1 MLRSGWV
8 NAVIAASVLTSVI
21 ALGGCGQFSPPY
33 LKPLSAQ
40 TRALLAQKGMTEES
54 PILVRIFKS
63 ESELEIW
70 KAKDDGRF
78 YLFKTYPIC
87 DWSGTLGPKINQGD
101 RQAPEGFYL
110 VSSTQMNPKS
120 QYYLAFNLGFPNAYD
135 RAYGRSGADIMVHGD
150 CKSAGCYAMTDGVVE
165 EIYIIAREALAGGQ
179 ESFQVQAYPFRMTAA
194 NMAKHKDDKWYDFWR
209 NLKEGY
215 DYFEITHLPPKIDVC
230 DKHYL
235 INTAFVD
242 HGARPDPAGAC
253 PAFERL
259 PVQAAPRMPA
269 LQQASTKQANGRSAD
284 ASIIGKPLG
293 SWFGLTFGPPKPPVY
308 QAFTLG
314 PATPPPATPVPAKKV
329 PAKPKAK
336 H

>member
-1 MLRSGWV
+1 MLRSGLV

-33 LKPLSAQ
+33 LRPLSAQ
-40 TRALLAQKGMTEES
+40 TRALLAEKGMTEDS
-54 PILVRIFKS
+54 PVLIRIFKA

-87 DWSGTLGPKINQGD
+87 DWSGSLGPKVNQGD

-110 VSSTQMNPKS
+110 VSAAQMNPNSKYHLS
-120 QYYLAFNLGFPNAYD
+120 FNIGFPNAYD
-135 RAYGRSGADIMVHGD
+135 RSNGRTGADIMVHGD

-165 EIYIIAREALAGGQ
+165 EIYILAREALAGGQ
-179 ESFQVQAYPFRMTAA
+179 PAFQVQAYPFRMTAA
-194 NMAKHKDDKWYDFWR
+194 NMTKHKSDKWYNFWR

-215 DYFEITHLPPKIDVC
+215 DYFEVTHQPPKIDVC

-242 HGARPDPAGAC
+242 RGARPDPAGAC
-253 PAFERL
+253 PAYERL
-259 PVQAAPRMPA
+259 QVQAAPRGPV
-269 LQQASTKQANGRSAD
+269 LQQASVKSGPWQTQTKQGPSANAGTTSSIAA
-284 ASIIGKPLG
+284 ASIGKPLG
-293 SWFGLTFGPPKPPVY
+293 SWFGLSFGEPKPVY

-314 PATPPPATPVPAKKV
+314 PATPAMGR
-329 PAKPKAK
+329 
-336 H
+336 